1 MLSIGNTSLVRSL
14 NFHSLNIFTVFE
26 LYKYLFDVSFIFP
39 VQQNNNIN
47 NNNIENTY
55 RVETNL
61 EFKIVRKKK
70 TQNISQKVHL
80 FQYPKSYV
88 HLYMV
93 VRCQTLLSIM
103 IRIKRVLFVVTV
115 KKSYL
120 NSYKDSISNQLQN
133 FLLTILLRTQI

>member
-80 FQYPKSYV
+80 F
-88 HLYMV
+88 
-93 VRCQTLLSIM
+93 
-103 IRIKRVLFVVTV
+103 
-115 KKSYL
+115 
-120 NSYKDSISNQLQN
+120 
-133 FLLTILLRTQI
+133 